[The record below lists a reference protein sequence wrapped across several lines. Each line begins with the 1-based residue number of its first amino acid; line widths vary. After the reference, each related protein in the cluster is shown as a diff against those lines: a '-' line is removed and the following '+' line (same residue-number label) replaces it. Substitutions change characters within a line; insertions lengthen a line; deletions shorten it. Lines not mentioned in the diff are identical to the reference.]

1 MNWKVEDV
9 DTEMYKQDILNS
21 CYPSMISNLV
31 NGLRE
36 KSPESNANFL
46 VGLNTIYLKVSVS
59 I

>member
-36 KSPESNANFL
+36 NLLKVTQIFL